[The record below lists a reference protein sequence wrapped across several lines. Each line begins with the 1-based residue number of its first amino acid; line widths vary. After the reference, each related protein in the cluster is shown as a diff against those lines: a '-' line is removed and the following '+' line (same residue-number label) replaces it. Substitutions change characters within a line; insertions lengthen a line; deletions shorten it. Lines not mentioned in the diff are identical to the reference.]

1 MNHCL
6 HCGRVSAARL
16 CPVCSPSGSSPRP
29 TTGPARP
36 TARTTRPMIASGS
49 LPATPSAPPAPSAP
63 AAPAPRHR
71 WPTATGTTPL
81 PTNAFPAT
89 NGEGRVLTAPQVSMS
104 TARPDHALCGLA
116 VPLLVIAIATS
127 PGFIEAVVFWLI
139 IVAIFV
145 WLVERLG
152 LGRMFGLLSIV
163 SLVRMGGRRSAPLPP
178 PPSLSFRCQ
187 LGGQPREV
195 RIFGHDSGIELGDR
209 VRVHGVPWDGRLRAL
224 RVVNLDSGAVL
235 RRRGLVG
242 LAVFALVDGLLV
254 LTILGHLAAL

>member
-29 TTGPARP
+29 TTGPART
-36 TARTTRPMIASGS
+36 TARATRSMIASGS
-49 LPATPSAPPAPSAP
+49 LLATPSAPPAPSAP
-63 AAPAPRHR
+63 ATRHR

-81 PTNAFPAT
+81 PTNALPAT

-104 TARPDHALCGLA
+104 SARPDHALRCLA
-116 VPLLVIAIATS
+116 VPLLVIAIVTS
-127 PGFIEAVVFWLI
+127 PGFIEAVLFWLI

-152 LGRMFGLLSIV
+152 LGRMFGLLSIF
-163 SLVRMGGRRSAPLPP
+163 SLVRLGGRRSAPLPP

-187 LGGQPREV
+187 LGGRPREA

-209 VRVHGVPWDGRLRAL
+209 VRVHGVAWDGRLRAL

-242 LAVFALVDGLLV
+242 LVLFALVDGLLV
-254 LTILGHLAAL
+254 LTIIGHLAAR